1 MNIVIAGDGEVGFH
15 LAQLLSQDQH
25 NITII
30 DPYSDFI
37 RLMESEFDILAIS
50 GDPTSPQVLISAKVK
65 KSDLFIS
72 VVHDEKTNILAA
84 MLAKKLGAKSTIARI
99 NNTEYLNP
107 ENSQKFQEFGIDHMV
122 CPERL
127 AADELVRLLKQNAAT
142 EVFDFSEGKLTLFL
156 IKLDERCPIINKTL
170 DDIAAS
176 NPNLMFRAVAIHRE
190 GFTIIPRGKDCF
202 LPNDLAYVISKPE
215 GIPSLLEFAGK
226 ESFEVKNLMIIGGGR
241 IGQKTAQKLEREKN
255 VKLIE
260 IDRDRCEK
268 LSQELNNTLI
278 INGDARDISLLKE
291 EEIRGMDALI
301 ALTDDS
307 ETNVLTCLL
316 ARHLGVKR
324 VIPLIENI
332 EYIDIAQN
340 IGLDTTINKKLITAS
355 YIAQYTMNT
364 EVSALKCL
372 HGVDAEVLEYVAKAG
387 SKVTRKLIRN
397 LGIPENSIIG
407 GIIRDGQGLIAYG
420 DFQIMENDKVV
431 VFALPKAI
439 GQLSSFFH

>member
-50 GDPTSPQVLISAKVK
+50 GDPTSPQVLMSAKVK

-84 MLAKKLGAKSTIARI
+84 MLAKKLGAKNTIARI
-99 NNTEYLNP
+99 NNTEYLDT
-107 ENSQKFQEFGIDHMV
+107 ENLTKFKEFGIDHMV

-142 EVFDFSEGKLTLFL
+142 EVFDFSDGKLTLFL
-156 IKLDERCPIINKTL
+156 IKLDDHCPIINKTL
-170 DDIAAS
+170 DEIAAS

-202 LPNDLAYVISKPE
+202 MSNDLAYVISKPE

-226 ESFEVKNLMIIGGGR
+226 ESFDVKNIMIIGGGR
-241 IGQKTAQKLEREKN
+241 IGQKTAQRLEREKN

-268 LSQELNNTLI
+268 LSQELNSTLI

-420 DFQIMENDKVV
+420 DFQIQENDKVV

-439 GQLSSFFH
+439 GQLSAFFH